1 MSDEEIAAIRA
12 SIGRQRLAFRIG
24 QLRHAYT
31 QLKAGTVKDQPQF
44 ADGLIAPAIR
54 ELERINSGVNRC
66 ADAPTV

>member
-1 MSDEEIAAIRA
+1 VKAALDKIMAAIREVP
-12 SIGRQRLAFRIG
+12 LAYHLA

-54 ELERINSGVNRC
+54 ELERL
-66 ADAPTV
+66 ADQQSE